1 MSRER
6 LLNRLERE
14 WQAFLQSFAG
24 LPDSALMEPGA
35 VGWWSVR
42 DVLAHVT
49 TWEEESLKALP
60 LVLAGKPL
68 PRYGN
73 IDAFNAREQERKR
86 DLRLEQVRQELAATH
101 QRLISFLKDCP
112 ESAYATGS
120 CFLRRLRLDTYNH
133 YREHASQIATWRTGR
148 GY

>member
-24 LPDSALMEPGA
+24 LADIVLLDPGA

-42 DVLAHVT
+42 DVLTHVT

-86 DLRLEQVRQELAATH
+86 HLSLEQIRQELAATH
-101 QRLISFLKDCP
+101 KRLISFLKDCP
-112 ESAYATGS
+112 ESAYVTGS
-120 CFLRRLRLDTYNH
+120 RFLRRLRLDTYSH